1 MAACTFSSEIFTILK
16 KKSRSYSF
24 LSKSVPATYS
34 DTTQDPSPH
43 KQKQMG
49 HVEVI
54 IST

>member
-1 MAACTFSSEIFTILK
+1 MAACTFRSEIFTILK

-24 LSKSVPATYS
+24 LSKSVPTTYS
-34 DTTQDPSPH
+34 DTQDPSPH

-54 IST
+54 I